1 MKIFPAVDILGGKAV
16 RLTRGAYDSAK
27 TYFDDPVRA
36 ASLMREAGAEYLHVV
51 DLDGARSGRTDN
63 FSLIERIVKQTSLK
77 VEVGGGVRDT
87 ERVKAYL
94 DSGAFRVI
102 LGTSAVKNYPFV
114 LAAASAFPGRIAVGV
129 DAKDGFVAVSGWEES
144 TGVRGVEFCEKLA
157 GDGIC
162 DVIYT
167 DVACDGAM
175 AGTNLDVYRELVK
188 IRGLRVVASGGVK
201 DMDEIA
207 ELEKMGADGVILGKA
222 LYEGALD
229 LKKVTAAFGKCSQSE

>member
-102 LGTSAVKNYPFV
+102 LGTSAVKIPSCS
-114 LAAASAFPGRIAVGV
+114 LPPPLSPGGSPWAWTQ
-129 DAKDGFVAVSGWEES
+129 K
-144 TGVRGVEFCEKLA
+144 T
-157 GDGIC
+157 
-162 DVIYT
+162 
-167 DVACDGAM
+167 
-175 AGTNLDVYRELVK
+175 
-188 IRGLRVVASGGVK
+188 
-201 DMDEIA
+201 
-207 ELEKMGADGVILGKA
+207 A
-222 LYEGALD
+222 L
-229 LKKVTAAFGKCSQSE
+229 SP

>member
-94 DSGAFRVI
+94 DSGAFRVPRADRRGRGRKRRLCRRER
-102 LGTSAVKNYPFV
+102 LGRKY
-114 LAAASAFPGRIAVGV
+114 GRAR
-129 DAKDGFVAVSGWEES
+129 S
-144 TGVRGVEFCEKLA
+144 
-157 GDGIC
+157 
-162 DVIYT
+162 
-167 DVACDGAM
+167 
-175 AGTNLDVYRELVK
+175 
-188 IRGLRVVASGGVK
+188 
-201 DMDEIA
+201 
-207 ELEKMGADGVILGKA
+207 
-222 LYEGALD
+222 
-229 LKKVTAAFGKCSQSE
+229 